1 MIAMTR
7 GSLSFS
13 MCMLKVEPKSL
24 QSAGSWSQISSKN
37 IYSDPLYNKPEGKQ
51 LQKQSEL

>member
-1 MIAMTR
+1 MIAMAR

-24 QSAGSWSQISSKN
+24 QSTGNWSQISTKN
-37 IYSDPLYNKPEGKQ
+37 IYSDPLYNEPEGKQ

>member
-1 MIAMTR
+1 MIAMAR

-24 QSAGSWSQISSKN
+24 QSTGNWSQISTKN
-37 IYSDPLYNKPEGKQ
+37 IYSDPLYNEPEGNQ

>member
-1 MIAMTR
+1 MIAMPR

-13 MCMLKVEPKSL
+13 MYMLKVEPKSL
-24 QSAGSWSQISSKN
+24 QSTGNWSQISTKN

>member
-1 MIAMTR
+1 MIAMAR

-24 QSAGSWSQISSKN
+24 QSTGNWSQISTKN
-37 IYSDPLYNKPEGKQ
+37 IYSDPLYNKPEGK
-51 LQKQSEL
+51 KKRKFHS